1 MTRLIALIIF
11 LVAAMVQSALAADA
25 VGGIPQGQILRG
37 RFVQERHLAG
47 FAAPLKSEGRFL
59 LAPGRGLIWSVE
71 KPFAVTTVISPGGL
85 IQEMQGN
92 ETMRL
97 PAARLPALAKLYG
110 MLGGALTD
118 DWRGLETVFDVV
130 RDGGPDAWRM
140 ILTPK
145 RSDDPAM
152 PFRAIALRGGRFV
165 DEVELRKPDQDRD
178 RLLFLDQALS
188 AGAPTGPELKLL
200 DALGAP

>member
-1 MTRLIALIIF
+1 MTRLLILILGLLAFALP
-11 LVAAMVQSALAADA
+11 ALATEGA
-25 VGGIPQGQILRG
+25 GTIPQGQVLRG

-71 KPFAVTTVISPGGL
+71 QPFAVTTVISPGGL

-110 MLGGALTD
+110 MLGGALTG
-118 DWRGLETVFDVV
+118 DWRGLETVFDVA
-130 RDGGPDAWRM
+130 REGSPDAWRLT
-140 ILTPK
+140 LTP
-145 RSDDPAM
+145 RRADDPAM

-165 DEVELRKPDQDRD
+165 DQVELRKPDQDFD
-178 RLLFLDQALS
+178 RLVFLDQALS
-188 AGAPTGPELKLL
+188 AEGPTAAERKLL
-200 DALGAP
+200 DALGPP